1 MINNNKPDLQAAD
14 SSGGNYSIDMA
25 AKPLSKKENEGY
37 LKFCKKHGLRVGW
50 QQNRGGFSYRNR
62 EKES

>member
-1 MINNNKPDLQAAD
+1 MINNKNISNLQQAD
-14 SSGGNYSIDMA
+14 SFGGSDV
-25 AKPLSKKENEGY
+25 AKPFSKKENEGY

-50 QQNRGGFSYRNR
+50 QQSKGGFSYRNR